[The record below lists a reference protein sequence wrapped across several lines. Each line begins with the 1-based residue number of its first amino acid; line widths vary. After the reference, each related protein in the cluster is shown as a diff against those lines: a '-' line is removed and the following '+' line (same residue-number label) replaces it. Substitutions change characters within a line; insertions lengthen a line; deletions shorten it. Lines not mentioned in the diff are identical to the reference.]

1 MGDFSDVTERRVGP
15 RQGSARR
22 PQTSCAREASLC
34 GLGVV
39 SAPPPWGGG
48 AGADVTSNVYP
59 LVPATSGR
67 PAASLRPHATPRC
80 SRFRSFPLKKGVRYS
95 SCRDSAVFPGR
106 PRSLVLQGQ
115 REARLPTLTACSP
128 RIRLASWQMVRPV
141 SPPRGLGSLGLHR
154 RGAGGGWGAGGGE
167 GRPAR
172 VFGLPHAQALPIG
185 PRLLPGRLPDINF
198 LELLTHLRRSWG
210 VCPCEEFALDKA
222 IRDPHVCSRDLDTF
236 YGGASGCGT
245 QGRGDMEERAGK
257 KVHLLLGP
265 WVGGARRALRKS
277 QPGRPRRISK
287 SKFHRHTCI
296 RMHIHTRRLH
306 PPNRSG
312 HLIPDRSQI
321 KAESNS

>member
-141 SPPRGLGSLGLHR
+141 SPPPEGWARWVCIDGGRAGVGGR
-154 RGAGGGWGAGGGE
+154 AGGRGAP
-167 GRPAR
+167 PASSDCHTLKHCPSALVCCR
-172 VFGLPHAQALPIG
+172 VGC
-185 PRLLPGRLPDINF
+185 
-198 LELLTHLRRSWG
+198 LTLTS
-210 VCPCEEFALDKA
+210 
-222 IRDPHVCSRDLDTF
+222 
-236 YGGASGCGT
+236 
-245 QGRGDMEERAGK
+245 
-257 KVHLLLGP
+257 
-265 WVGGARRALRKS
+265 
-277 QPGRPRRISK
+277 
-287 SKFHRHTCI
+287 
-296 RMHIHTRRLH
+296 
-306 PPNRSG
+306 
-312 HLIPDRSQI
+312 
-321 KAESNS
+321 